1 MGGTSDVIVVGGGVS
16 GLAAAAS
23 LARAGFKVTLLEAR
37 SRLGGRVHTTRARG
51 WPCPIELGAEF
62 IHEGNRAFWR
72 LLREHGLKT
81 TNVPVAHWLFSDG
94 RLQRIADVASAI
106 GRVTRKIA
114 GRPMQRR
121 SFAEFLRAHRKQ
133 FSTTERELA
142 TGFVEGFEAAPTER
156 MSAAAMAGETLDTSG
171 QFSLPKG
178 YAALIDTLLDQAT
191 RGRVRLLRRSIVR
204 DIAWRAGHATV
215 RAGARTFRARVVV
228 ITVPLG
234 VLQAARSQRGSLR
247 FDPPLRE
254 KARLIARMQMGHVIR
269 LTLRFDAKR
278 WPVIVPGAL
287 QKKERGFGFIHSRVE
302 GVPVWWSLA
311 GNRVLTGWAGGPA
324 ALPLLRRSKTSI
336 RDKALHSLSRIFAT
350 PATVLR
356 RALQDFAT
364 HNWSR
369 DPFSRGAYSYTA
381 KGLDGAS
388 QRLRQPVADTLFFA
402 GEATADGPEIGTVHG
417 AYSSGLRVAKEVQG
431 VLKRRARGTEEK
443 RNRVPA
449 QRRQRRV
456 TRARG

>member
-1 MGGTSDVIVVGGGVS
+1 MGGRSDVIVVGGGVS

-37 SRLGGRVHTTRARG
+37 SRLGGRVYTTRAKG

-62 IHEGNRAFWR
+62 IHEGNRAFWK

-81 TNVPVAHWLFSDG
+81 TNVPVAHWLFRDG
-94 RLQRIADVASAI
+94 RLQRIADVTAAI

-114 GRPMQRR
+114 PRQMRR
-121 SFAEFLRAHRKQ
+121 WSFADFLRSRRKQ
-133 FSTTERELA
+133 FSTAERDLV

-156 MSAAAMAGETLDTSG
+156 MSAPAMAGETLDTSG

-178 YAALIDTLLDQAT
+178 YAGLIDSLLAEVT
-191 RGRVRLLRRSIVR
+191 RGHVRLCRHAIVR
-204 DIAWRAGHATV
+204 DIAWRAGRAVV
-215 RAGARTFRARVVV
+215 RAGGRTFHAPVVV

-234 VLQAARSQRGSLR
+234 VLQATRAQRGSLR

-269 LTLRFDAKR
+269 LTLRFDPKR
-278 WPVIVPGAL
+278 WPVIVPAAL
-287 QKKERGFGFIHSRVE
+287 QKAKEGFGFIHSRVE
-302 GVPVWWSLA
+302 GVPVWWSLT
-311 GNRVLTGWAGGPA
+311 GDRVLTGWAGGPA
-324 ALPLLRRSKTSI
+324 ALPLARRSKASI
-336 RDKALHSLSRIFAT
+336 RDKALHSLSQIFAT
-350 PATVLR
+350 PAPVLR

-381 KGLDGAS
+381 KGLDDAS
-388 QRLRQPVADTLFFA
+388 ERLREPVADTLFFA
-402 GEATADGPEIGTVHG
+402 GEATADGEEIGTVHG
-417 AYSSGLRVAKEVQG
+417 AYSSGLRVAKEVQD
-431 VLKRRARGTEEK
+431 VLKRGRAGRAASPSK
-443 RNRVPA
+443 
-449 QRRQRRV
+449 RRQRRV
-456 TRARG
+456 R